1 MLRPP
6 GRSIFTKRKDMKR
19 RDLQNMDG
27 QYVRL
32 THCDGLVFEGRCEVE
47 GAEYCLHEYGREE
60 DAIEIDGWLFY
71 GSDIRSVEAVE
82 PGDVGLWMSQPLHR
96 MRLDPDPF
104 ARIETGEKTIELR
117 LYDEKRRRIQAGDVI
132 RFESTADDTDVLYA
146 RVEGL
151 RFFPSFDELYAAF
164 PLTACGYTAE
174 EAKTASPRDM
184 DRFYSP
190 DAQATWGVVGIELMV
205 L

>member
-1 MLRPP
+1 MLRPR

-19 RDLQNMDG
+19 RDLQNLDG

-60 DAIEIDGWLFY
+60 DALNIDGWLFY
-71 GSDIRSVEAVE
+71 GSDLQSAEIAEERS
-82 PGDVGLWMSQPLHR
+82 VGLWMGKPLHR
-96 MRLDPDPF
+96 MRLDAEPF
-104 ARIETGEKTIELR
+104 ARIDAGEKTIELR
-117 LYDEKRRRIQAGDVI
+117 LWDEKRQRIQAGDVI

-151 RFFPSFDELYAAF
+151 RFFASFDELYAAL
-164 PLTACGYTAE
+164 PLTVCGYTPE
-174 EAKTASPRDM
+174 EAATASPRDM
-184 DRFYSP
+184 DRYYSP
-190 DAQATWGVVGIELMV
+190 EEQARWGVVGIELS
-205 L
+205 LL